1 MLVKLIEVY
10 TDSAFGRRDTSHF
23 GDEFSL
29 REVYINPKHVVC
41 LREDSAL
48 KERAVKS
55 NLLKEL
61 DGRQEF
67 TKVIIDRGQNGMELV
82 VVGDV
87 SSIELKL
94 NNGEEKNVLKG

>member
-1 MLVKLIEVY
+1 
-10 TDSAFGRRDTSHF
+10 
-23 GDEFSL
+23 
-29 REVYINPKHVVC
+29 
-41 LREDSAL
+41 
-48 KERAVKS
+48 
-55 NLLKEL
+55 L